1 MQLHLVER
9 FARPDFDTLRYDVT
23 IEDPGAYTRPWSAG
37 WTLRWVPGEDMPEYF
52 CQDNRP

>member
-1 MQLHLVER
+1 VER
-9 FARPDFDTLRYDVT
+9 FSRPDFDTLRYDVT
-23 IEDPGAYTRPWSAG
+23 IDDPGAYTRTWSAG